1 MSQEKY
7 RFQLLGARL
16 QAEQSGINLI
26 IVAWVELYETR
37 EQKTRLWAALYIEVS
52 LSYIFLN

>member
-7 RFQLLGARL
+7 RFQVLGARL

-26 IVAWVELYETR
+26 IVAWVEFYRTQRIKHEGGAFTLGVG
-37 EQKTRLWAALYIEVS
+37 AL
-52 LSYIFLN
+52 

>member
-7 RFQLLGARL
+7 RFLVLGARL